1 MANNFF
7 KKNNSEKQFRVN
19 DEIRNYDIVRLIY
32 KPTVGEGFNKVV
44 SLDEAKRMASDKGLD
59 LIEINTKASPV
70 ILRLEEYSKYI
81 YELKKQAKQKKNNNS
96 VLKEI
101 QLNTNISEH
110 DLLIKV
116 KKSKEFINDGDKVK
130 VVLTMK
136 GRELG
141 RREES
146 KTCLYKFITYMEDVA
161 VPESL
166 PRDENNRSI
175 VILKRK

>member
-19 DEIRNYDIVRLIY
+19 DEIRNYDTVRLIY

>member
-19 DEIRNYDIVRLIY
+19 DEIRNYDTVRLIY

-81 YELKKQAKQKKNNNS
+81 YELKKQAKQK
-96 VLKEI
+96 
-101 QLNTNISEH
+101 
-110 DLLIKV
+110 
-116 KKSKEFINDGDKVK
+116 
-130 VVLTMK
+130 
-136 GRELG
+136 R
-141 RREES
+141 
-146 KTCLYKFITYMEDVA
+146 
-161 VPESL
+161 
-166 PRDENNRSI
+166 
-175 VILKRK
+175 KR

>member
-19 DEIRNYDIVRLIY
+19 DEIRNYDTVRLIY

-81 YELKKQAKQKKNNNS
+81 YELKKQAKKKKNNNS

>member
-19 DEIRNYDIVRLIY
+19 DEIRNYDTVRLIY

-166 PRDENNRSI
+166 PHDENNRSI